1 MRIGVWG
8 GTFDPVHLGH
18 LLIAE
23 RAREQFKLDQV
34 RWIPAA
40 LAPHVTLKQSTDSTH
55 RLAMVQL
62 AINGNHSFVC
72 DDREL
77 RRGGKSYTIDT
88 LSELAQEF
96 PGSELLFLMGA
107 DSLRE
112 FGNWRQPAEIC
123 KAAHIVVVAR
133 GGQPKPDLQS
143 LNQYLPNA
151 ATTEQLEQ
159 GHLLQMP
166 QVEISST
173 EIRDRVLRGLS
184 IRYLVPAAVEAY
196 ITQHRLYQAT

>member
-8 GTFDPVHLGH
+8 GTFDPVHVGH

-23 RAREQFKLDQV
+23 RAREQFMLDQV

-40 LAPHVTLKQSTDSTH
+40 LAPHVTLKQSTDSNH

-62 AINGNHSFVC
+62 AINGNMSFVC

-88 LSELAQEF
+88 LGELAQEF
-96 PGSELLFLMGA
+96 PGAELFFLMGA

-112 FGNWRQPAEIC
+112 FGNWKHPAEIC
-123 KAAHIVVVAR
+123 KAANIVIVAR
-133 GGQPKPDLQS
+133 GGQPKPDLQA
-143 LNQYLPNA
+143 LNQYLSTA
-151 ATTEQLEQ
+151 KTSEQLER

-173 EIRDRVLRGLS
+173 EIRDRITRGLS
-184 IRYLVPAAVEAY
+184 IRYAVPAAVEAY
-196 ITQHRLYQAT
+196 IAQQRLYQTS